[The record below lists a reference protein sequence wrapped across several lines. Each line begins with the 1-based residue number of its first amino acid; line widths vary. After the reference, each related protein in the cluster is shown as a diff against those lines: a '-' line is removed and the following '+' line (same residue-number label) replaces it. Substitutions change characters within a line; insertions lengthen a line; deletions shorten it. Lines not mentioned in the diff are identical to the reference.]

1 MRAPR
6 VVVALLASSLLF
18 AGVLVPA
25 AASSDGSAV
34 TASLQDDSNTS
45 AIERPTPHTIIA
57 INVTETGDARW
68 TVTSQFTVE
77 TQNETAA
84 FQSLATSVK
93 TGDSE
98 VGYRIETFRRAANLS
113 ERSTDREM
121 AIENVSWT
129 SRIENDTGS
138 LSLQFTWSNFARME
152 DDSLVVDDVF
162 SSNGGTW
169 FPRLNDGQKLVIN
182 PPGEYAPI
190 DTPSDRGPVNGSLIW
205 EGPRDFEPGYFSIVY
220 VASIGPGT
228 TTTSNQT
235 TATST
240 QTTTTPGGPTQ
251 ETSPTFWMGVV
262 LLVFAVGAGGYFYA
276 VHRRDGTPT
285 AGGAVETDSEEGE
298 DESAQAIDTEDVS
311 TRETSGET
319 SASTVPPTESAM
331 GSGPGTEE
339 PMTLET
345 DTGIDPELLSDEER
359 VERLL
364 ERNGGRMKQAN
375 IVTETGW
382 SNAKVSQ
389 LLSSM
394 AEEDRINKLRI
405 GRENLITLPD
415 EDVTDF

>member
-1 MRAPR
+1 
-6 VVVALLASSLLF
+6 
-18 AGVLVPA
+18 
-25 AASSDGSAV
+25 
-34 TASLQDDSNTS
+34 
-45 AIERPTPHTIIA
+45 
-57 INVTETGDARW
+57 
-68 TVTSQFTVE
+68 
-77 TQNETAA
+77 
-84 FQSLATSVK
+84 
-93 TGDSE
+93 
-98 VGYRIETFRRAANLS
+98 
-113 ERSTDREM
+113 
-121 AIENVSWT
+121 
-129 SRIENDTGS
+129 
-138 LSLQFTWSNFARME
+138 
-152 DDSLVVDDVF
+152 
-162 SSNGGTW
+162 TW